1 MSRCHPLESSAF
13 KLLVRNTAIPV
24 MVCVS
29 EAMVLVVVCACVD
42 GTVSS
47 DTNWTVLVAPAVALE
62 SWQPLCLCPTKASRL
77 LNCCLQM
84 PQMWMSGV
92 SSTST
97 VVPPGTAERGARSA
111 ARPEEVGMREPAQTD
126 QTPRPRG
133 SPSGPGP
140 A

>member
-1 MSRCHPLESSAF
+1 
-13 KLLVRNTAIPV
+13 
-24 MVCVS
+24 MVWVS
-29 EAMVLVVVCACVD
+29 EAIVLVVVCACVD

-47 DTNWTVLVAPAVALE
+47 DTNWTVLVAPAAALV

-97 VVPPGTAERGARSA
+97 VVPPGTVGAKAWSGA
-111 ARPEEVGMREPAQTD
+111 YPEEMGIH
-126 QTPRPRG
+126 
-133 SPSGPGP
+133 
-140 A
+140 